1 MNRCLIAITLL
12 AAVNSNA
19 QLNQPN
25 PLDPV
30 STEIEL
36 RGTIVSANRIGRKYI
51 ERAKEWMS
59 AKNLDSAL
67 VSPDCAIAYLSDSV
81 QILRASCIKG
91 LFLAETER
99 YKEANAVLLPFLP
112 FCEKKRPYTKP
123 DSLNWIIDGVYTGL
137 ARSCTFTGDYRT
149 AIRSAYTALELG
161 LLFEGRV
168 NMQARYA
175 DLGIIYYKL
184 RDNLKA
190 IEMYEKALQI
200 SRIKDRAV
208 IIILSNIALCYSEM
222 NLLKTAMSYADSA
235 VYRCGEACP
244 PELRLHYSFNYGMI
258 YIRDKSYELAKLHL
272 KNSLKDAI
280 ELHELRMTAESYVYL
295 ARIHIVQKE
304 YDSAGI
310 ALMNAERI
318 ARAEDFN
325 EILLDVYRQHVALF
339 SEMKDFK
346 SLAEY
351 QRLYLDQ
358 KQILHNSKLAADMVL
373 AEWRMVEQTHE
384 NELRRKDA
392 EVQAQAE
399 LIGYQQ
405 WLSRASILV
414 VGLMLFLIT
423 ILLYK
428 AIVRMQIRRALVKK
442 VNDRSTRLENNEH
455 YSKQLSILSLR
466 RNEAIRLQIEQ
477 LVRLVPDHIG
487 RSVL

>member
-36 RGTIVSANRIGRKYI
+36 RGTVVSANRIGRKYI
-51 ERAKEWMS
+51 ERANELTS

-67 VSPDCAIAYLSDSV
+67 VSLDRALEYLTDSV
-81 QILRASCIKG
+81 QIVRANCIKG
-91 LFLAETER
+91 LILAETGR
-99 YKEANAVLLPFLP
+99 YKEANAVLLPLLP
-112 FCEKKRPYTKP
+112 FCEKKRPYMKP
-123 DSLNWIIDGVYTGL
+123 DSLNWIIDGVYCGL
-137 ARSCTFTGDYRT
+137 TTSCTFTGDYRT
-149 AIRSAYTALELG
+149 AIRSGYMTIELG
-161 LLFEGRV
+161 LLFEGRA

-175 DLGIIYYKL
+175 DLGLIYYKL
-184 RDNLKA
+184 RDNIKA
-190 IEMYEKALQI
+190 IDFYEKALQI
-200 SRIKDRAV
+200 SRIKKLAMTV
-208 IIILSNIALCYSEM
+208 ILSNIALCYSEM
-222 NLLKTAMSYADSA
+222 DSVRTAMSYADSA
-235 VYRCGEACP
+235 VYRCGEACA
-244 PELRLHYSFNYGMI
+244 PELRISNSFCYGMI
-258 YIRDKSYELAKLHL
+258 HIRSRSYELAKLHL
-272 KNSLKDAI
+272 ENALKDAI
-280 ELHELRMTAESYVYL
+280 DIKDLRMMAESYVYL

-325 EILLDVYRQHVALF
+325 EILLDVYRQQVALF

-405 WLSRASILV
+405 WLSRVSMLV

-428 AIVRMQIRRALVKK
+428 AIVRMQIKRALVRK
-442 VNDRSTRLENNEH
+442 VNDRSTRLENSEH

-466 RNEAIRLQIEQ
+466 RNEAVRLEIEQ
-477 LVRLVPDHIG
+477 LVRLVPEHVG